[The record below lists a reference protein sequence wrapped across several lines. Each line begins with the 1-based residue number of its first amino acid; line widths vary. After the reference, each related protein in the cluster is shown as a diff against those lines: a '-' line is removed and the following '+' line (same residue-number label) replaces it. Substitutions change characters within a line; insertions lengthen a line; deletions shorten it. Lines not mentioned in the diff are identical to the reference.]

1 MFGDLQ
7 VFEVL
12 GAGAQDRPAK
22 LRRAVSKATNAQS
35 GDTHLRPATRA
46 NAPVQQAS
54 MPKPFPMYS
63 HLFWQRLRT
72 SSRVGCERHPS
83 LCRSTSQYV
92 RRSAAFRAAGNQQS
106 ESHTPARHEPARASE
121 IPVHCRVPEARADP
135 TSAKAAL
142 TVDRPATN
150 LLAEPRAQASE
161 PPRPQMD
168 PL

>member
-54 MPKPFPMYS
+54 TFEN
-63 HLFWQRLRT
+63 
-72 SSRVGCERHPS
+72 V
-83 LCRSTSQYV
+83 
-92 RRSAAFRAAGNQQS
+92 
-106 ESHTPARHEPARASE
+106 EPGR
-121 IPVHCRVPEARADP
+121 
-135 TSAKAAL
+135 
-142 TVDRPATN
+142 
-150 LLAEPRAQASE
+150 
-161 PPRPQMD
+161 M
-168 PL
+168 